1 MGGMSA
7 INPGSLL
14 AADDSMFK
22 AVYGRW
28 SQAKR
33 NRIPKAVRAQCE
45 ERYAILTGK
54 APVSQVKAIAY
65 DIEREHQAA
74 YGKAREALEHA
85 RRAGELLLQAKA
97 AIGHGAF
104 GKWLTEH
111 ISFAERTAQAYMRIA
126 SNWPAIEA
134 KSATVAEMT
143 VRGALAAV
151 KNTTRPAA
159 AVTEPVHEPVEHGV
173 HDVQRAVQIQLLACM
188 LDAWDEATD
197 DCRLEFLRTI
207 HGRGELMPVVN
218 RSAKAA

>member
-1 MGGMSA
+1 M
-7 INPGSLL
+7 L
-14 AADDSMFK
+14 AADDAMFK

-33 NRIPKAVRAQCE
+33 DRISPKAIRVQCE

-54 APVSQVKAIAY
+54 VPVSQVTAIASEI
-65 DIEREHQAA
+65 DREHQAA
-74 YGKAREALEHA
+74 YGKAREALQHA

-134 KSATVAEMT
+134 KSAAVADLT

-151 KNTTRPAA
+151 KKNNTPPAGPA
-159 AVTEPVHEPVEHGV
+159 SEPIHRPVEHDV
-173 HDVQRAVQIQLLACM
+173 DDVQRAVQIQLLACL
-188 LDAWDEATD
+188 LDAWDEASD
-197 DCRLEFLRTI
+197 DTRLKFFQTL
-207 HGRGELMPVVN
+207 HGRGEFMPVVD
-218 RSAKAA
+218 RSAGKVA